1 MRGVKLAR
9 RILTGYRPTGKL
21 HLGNLHGNL
30 GKMIELQEEA
40 ECFFFIAD
48 WHALTTDYQDPSQLR
63 QFTEEMVLDWLAA
76 GIDPEKAAV
85 YRQSDLPEVAEFQ
98 LYLSMITPLGWLERV
113 PSFKEQLEQLQGK
126 DISTHGFLG
135 YPVLQAADI
144 IIVRADGVP
153 VGEDQL
159 PHLELTREIVRRF
172 NHLYGETFGEPQSLL
187 SPSPRI
193 PGTDGRKM
201 SKSYGNYISL
211 TDPPEEIGKK
221 VLSMITDPARRTRKD
236 PGDPEKCSAYQLHKV
251 YTEDWLDEVAEKCR
265 AAGWGCV
272 ECKEILAERI
282 IASLQPFQERRRE
295 LESRPNHAWEV
306 MQRGMERVKPLA
318 REVLAD
324 VRARMGIG

>member
-1 MRGVKLAR
+1 LAE

-30 GKMIELQEEA
+30 KRMIELQDEA

-48 WHALTTDYQDPSQLR
+48 WHALTTDYQDPLYMR
-63 QFTEEMVLDWLAA
+63 TYIEEMVLDWLAA
-76 GIDPEKAAV
+76 GVDPEKAAV
-85 YRQSDLPEVAEFQ
+85 YRQSDLPEVAEFH

-113 PSFKEQLEQLQGK
+113 PSFKEQQEQLEGK
-126 DISTHGFLG
+126 EVATHGFLG

-144 IIVRADGVP
+144 LMVRADGVP

-172 NHLYGETFGEPQSLL
+172 NYLYGETFAEPQSLL
-187 SPSPRI
+187 SQSPRI

-211 TDPPEEIGKK
+211 TDPPEEIEKK

-251 YTEDWLDEVAEKCR
+251 YTRDRLDEVVDKCR
-265 AAGWGCV
+265 TAGWGCV
-272 ECKEILAERI
+272 ECKGILAGRVIE
-282 IASLQPFQERRRE
+282 SLLPFQQRRAE
-295 LESRPNHAWEV
+295 LEARPGYAWEV
-306 MQRGMERVKPLA
+306 LGRGLDVVKPIA
-318 REVLAD
+318 REVLGD
-324 VRARMGIG
+324 VRGRMGID

>member
-1 MRGVKLAR
+1 MTQ

-30 GKMIELQEEA
+30 KRMIELQEEA

-48 WHALTTDYQDPSQLR
+48 WHALTTDYQDPSRLR
-63 QFTEEMVLDWLAA
+63 SYTEDMVLDWLAA
-76 GIDPEKAAV
+76 GIDPRKAAV
-85 YRQSDLPEVAEFQ
+85 YRQSDLPEVAEFH
-98 LYLSMITPLGWLERV
+98 LYLSLITPLGWLERV
-113 PSFKEQLEQLQGK
+113 PSFKEQQEQLRGR

-144 IIVRADGVP
+144 LIVRADGVP

-159 PHLELTREIVRRF
+159 PHLELTREIARRF

-211 TDPPEEIGKK
+211 TDPPDEVRKK
-221 VLSMITDPARRTRKD
+221 VLSMITDPARRTRRD
-236 PGDPEKCSAYQLHKV
+236 PGDPEKCSAFQLHKP
-251 YTEDWLDEVAEKCR
+251 YSADILDDIAEKCR
-265 AAGWGCV
+265 TAARGCV
-272 ECKEILAERI
+272 ECKSMLAERVVE
-282 IASLQPFQERRRE
+282 SLLPFQERRRE
-295 LESRPNHAWEV
+295 MESRPGYAWEV
-306 MQRGMERVKPLA
+306 MGAGLEKVRPIA
-318 REVLAD
+318 REVLRE
-324 VRARMGIG
+324 VRERMGMD

>member
-1 MRGVKLAR
+1 MAE

-30 GKMIELQEEA
+30 KRMIELQEEA

-48 WHALTTDYQDPSQLR
+48 WHALTTDYQDPSRLR
-63 QFTEEMVLDWLAA
+63 EYIEDMVLDWLAA
-76 GIDPEKAAV
+76 GIDPAKAAV

-113 PSFKEQLEQLQGK
+113 PSFKEQQEQLQGRE
-126 DISTHGFLG
+126 ISTHGFLG

-144 IIVRADGVP
+144 LMVRADGVP

-172 NHLYGETFGEPQSLL
+172 NNLYGETFAEPKSLL
-187 SPSPRI
+187 SRTPRI

-201 SKSYGNYISL
+201 SKSYDNSIWL
-211 TDPPEEIGKK
+211 TDPPQVIEKK

-236 PGDPEKCSAYQLHKV
+236 PGDPDKCSAFQLHKV
-251 YTEDWLDEVAEKCR
+251 YTEDMLDDIAEKCR
-265 AAGWGCV
+265 TAGRGCV
-272 ECKEILAERI
+272 ECKGILAERVVE
-282 IASLQPFQERRRE
+282 SLLPFQESRAE
-295 LESRPNHAWEV
+295 LEARPGYAWEV
-306 MQRGMERVKPLA
+306 LQEGLAKVKPVA
-318 REVLAD
+318 QGVLQD
-324 VRARMGIG
+324 VRGRMGID

>member
-1 MRGVKLAR
+1 LAR

-30 GKMIELQEEA
+30 KGMIELQQEA
-40 ECFFFIAD
+40 ECYFFIAD

-63 QFTEEMVLDWLAA
+63 TYSEEMVLDWLAA

-85 YRQSDLPEVAEFQ
+85 YRQSDLPQVAEFQ

-113 PSFKEQLEQLQGK
+113 PSFKEQQEQLQGK

-144 IIVRADGVP
+144 LIVRADAVP

-172 NHLYGETFGEPQSLL
+172 NFLYGETFDEPQSLL
-187 SPSPRI
+187 SQTPRI

-201 SKSYGNYISL
+201 SKSYGNFISL
-211 TDPPEEIGKK
+211 TDPPEEIRKK
-221 VLSMITDPARRTRKD
+221 ILSMLTDPARRTRKD
-236 PGDPEKCSAYQLHKV
+236 PGDPEKCSAFQLHKV
-251 YTEDWLDEVAEKCR
+251 NTADRLNEVAEKCR
-265 AAGWGCV
+265 TAGWGCV
-272 ECKEILAERI
+272 ECKGILAEKVVE
-282 IASLQPFQERRRE
+282 SLLPFQERRRD
-295 LESRPNHAWEV
+295 LEARPGYAWEV
-306 MQRGMERVKPLA
+306 MERGLEKVKPLA
-318 REVLAD
+318 RGVLAD
-324 VRARMGIG
+324 VRTRMGID